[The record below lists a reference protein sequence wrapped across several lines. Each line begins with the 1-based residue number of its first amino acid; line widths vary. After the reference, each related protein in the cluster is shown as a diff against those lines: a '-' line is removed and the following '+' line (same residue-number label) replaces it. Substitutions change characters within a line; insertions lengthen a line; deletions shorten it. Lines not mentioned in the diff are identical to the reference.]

1 MLHLV
6 YITTSFKPGA
16 IPNIFSEILPYII
29 KYYKVSI
36 IVFEEEPDIY
46 SEYSMI
52 KNLGINFYFLKCK
65 KWQICKTY
73 ITLRRCIKSI
83 QPDIIHSH
91 LGRADIIST
100 LANWKKIPHIGT
112 FHSVRKNF
120 SPVTLLMFKII
131 DPLIDIRTGV
141 SQTVIDDFYISFFL
155 KSLHRVIYNPVS
167 ANRLKILHTVDELRT
182 IFSIPKDAKII
193 ACIGRLVPAKG
204 HRYLLHAFAEIY
216 NEIKTAYLIIAGDGP
231 LYSEL
236 QDLAITLN
244 IIDRVKFIGFYT
256 PPSDIIN
263 LAQLVVFPSL
273 WEGMGLV
280 PLEALLLSRPIIA
293 SDLPVLRECIP
304 DGEGV
309 YFVEPGNSKAL
320 AKAIKIMI
328 QKLDYEAYFK
338 HVIPIITNKYH
349 AKTIADQ
356 YTEIYNL
363 YNRKGA
369 KTTL

>member
-16 IPNIFSEILPYII
+16 IPNILSEILPFVI
-29 KYYKVSI
+29 KNYKASI

-46 SEYSMI
+46 NEYSLI
-52 KNLGINFYFLKCK
+52 KKFGITFYFLKCK

-73 ITLRRCIKSI
+73 LALRRCIKSI

-91 LGRADIIST
+91 LGRADIISA
-100 LANWKKIPHIGT
+100 LVNWKKIPHIGT

-120 SPVTLLMFKII
+120 SPLTLLMFKII
-131 DPLIDIRTGV
+131 DPLLDFRTGV
-141 SQTVIDDFYISFFL
+141 SQTVIDDFYSSFFL
-155 KSLHRVIYNPVS
+155 KSSHRVIYNPVS
-167 ANRLKILHTVDELRT
+167 TNRLKINRKADDLKTT
-182 IFSIPKDAKII
+182 FSIPKDAKII

-216 NEIKTAYLIIAGDGP
+216 NEIKNAFLVIAGDGP
-231 LYSEL
+231 LYSKL
-236 QDLAITLN
+236 HNLAIKLN
-244 IIDRVKFIGFYT
+244 ILDRVKFIGFYT
-256 PPSDIIN
+256 PPSDIMN

-293 SDLPVLRECIP
+293 SNLPVLRECIP
-304 DGEGV
+304 EGEGV
-309 YFVEPGNSKAL
+309 FFVEPENSKEL
-320 AKAIKIMI
+320 GKAIKIMI
-328 QKLDYEAYFK
+328 QKRDYEPYFK

-349 AKTIADQ
+349 AKIIANQ

-363 YNRKGA
+363 YNR
-369 KTTL
+369 